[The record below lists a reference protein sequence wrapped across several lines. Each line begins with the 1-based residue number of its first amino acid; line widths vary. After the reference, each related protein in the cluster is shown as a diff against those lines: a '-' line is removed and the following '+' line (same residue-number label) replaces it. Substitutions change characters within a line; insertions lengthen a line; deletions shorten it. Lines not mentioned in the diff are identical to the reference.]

1 MTLWTGVVV
10 LRGMVIREWLQG
22 RELNPRRQG
31 YESRLG
37 TGLPAVELERVVDVE
52 DQLEVLLEPFATIFV
67 PFLDGCLAGLT
78 RPPTA
83 DAVE

>member
-1 MTLWTGVVV
+1 MSGVTSMLVCPRCTAISRTPSLSMRVTLWTGVVV

-37 TGLPAVELERVVDVE
+37 TGLPAV
-52 DQLEVLLEPFATIFV
+52 
-67 PFLDGCLAGLT
+67 G
-78 RPPTA
+78 
-83 DAVE
+83 